1 MKLTNTLLFA
11 LCSLLV
17 QPLAAERT
25 PQWLLTDEEIAAE
38 AKAAELA
45 KIAGSA
51 KEAAAAERV
60 VGRRR
65 SHMRSAG
72 SIEFKPG
79 HPKIELVRPENTK
92 GLTSPFSMELRFVA
106 AEGSRIDAGSF
117 RVYYGRYLPLD
128 ITKRVEERA
137 EISEDRARVN
147 ELKLKPGSYAIE
159 VAIADI
165 HKRESRLPLE
175 IEIRQ

>member
-17 QPLAAERT
+17 HPLAAERT
-25 PQWLLTDEEIAAE
+25 PQWLLTDQEIATE
-38 AKAAELA
+38 AKAAD
-45 KIAGSA
+45 
-51 KEAAAAERV
+51 RV
-60 VGRRR
+60 VGRTR
-65 SHMRSAG
+65 SHMPSAG

-79 HPKIELVRPENTK
+79 HPRIELVRPEKTD
-92 GLTSPFSMELRFVA
+92 GLQSPFSMELRFVA

-117 RVYYGRYLPLD
+117 RVYYGRYVPLD
-128 ITKRVEERA
+128 ITKRVQERA
-137 EISEDRARVN
+137 EISDDRARVN

-175 IEIRQ
+175 IEISR